1 MKTTSYCHCR
11 RCCSYHWFLILPFQR
26 TGTFGFR
33 IKHVGKTSSGAM
45 VRPGTL
51 AADTSIYPYGTV
63 MYIPGYGY
71 GVVEDTGSDI
81 RGQHIDLYRP
91 NHWFALAWGV
101 RRKKIKVW
109 LPEKSEQKV
118 QRETGNRTADYC
130 SGS

>member
-1 MKTTSYCHCR
+1 
-11 RCCSYHWFLILPFQR
+11 
-26 TGTFGFR
+26 
-33 IKHVGKTSSGAM
+33 M

-91 NHWFALAWGV
+91 NHWFARAWGV

-109 LPEKSEQKV
+109 LPAKSEQKV
-118 QRETGNRTADYC
+118 QRETGSRAADYC